1 MCSCAPAAHPR
12 LRPFVGKSG
21 KKMDVGIGGSRD
33 GVFITNVRKCAPPSQ
48 PETDEEKAASI
59 DHCVRAYLEPELAAI
74 AEAQAARGR
83 KRAAIQPI
91 GADATRL
98 LFGRGN
104 MQKLHGSVFSRR
116 EWEAM
121 AAAAESV
128 PRFNDPEVET
138 GVPDDDIPF

>member
-1 MCSCAPAAHPR
+1 
-12 LRPFVGKSG
+12 
-21 KKMDVGIGGSRD
+21 MDVGVGGSRD
-33 GVFITNVRKCAPPSQ
+33 GIFVTNVRKCAPPSQ

-59 DHCVRAYLEPELAAI
+59 DHCAHAYLQAEMDAVAASQLAG
-74 AEAQAARGR
+74 GR
-83 KRAAIQPI
+83 TRAAVQTI

-121 AAAAESV
+121 AAAAENV
-128 PRFNDPEVET
+128 PRFNDPEVPAGE
-138 GVPDDDIPF
+138 GEDDIPF